1 MVKYMAIKVNGADV
15 QTTKEK
21 IVDFIFVLVGS
32 FALAVAS
39 AYFIVPHDVLTG
51 GVAGL
56 SIIITK
62 VTGISTELLI
72 NGLTISLFLIGWA
85 FLGRDFAIKTVT
97 SSIAYPIFNTLLSQT
112 NVYIDVDPLVASIYT
127 GVLLGA
133 GVGIVFRTGASTGG
147 MDIPPLI
154 IHKFTHIPL
163 HTLVLL
169 VDALSVGAGF
179 IVFGIEKV
187 LVGLISVYISAVV
200 IDKTMLIGGQQSKA
214 IYIISEHY
222 EKIMEEIHNKLE
234 RGSTILTATGGY
246 TKQERP
252 VIYVVISQ
260 KQYPELNRLLAHLD
274 PQAFVVVSDATEV
287 HGLGFTYDD

>member
-1 MVKYMAIKVNGADV
+1 MSSVKVNGIDI
-15 QTTKEK
+15 QSTKEK
-21 IVDFIFVLVGS
+21 IMDFSLVLLGS
-32 FALAVAS
+32 FLLAVAS

-56 SIIITK
+56 SIIITQ

-72 NGLTISLFLIGWA
+72 NGLTISLFVIGCV
-85 FLGRDFAIKTVT
+85 FLGKDFAIKTVT

-112 NVYIDVDPLVASIYT
+112 NVYIDVDPVVASIYT

-147 MDIPPLI
+147 TDIPPLI

-169 VDALSVGAGF
+169 VDALTVGAGF

-200 IDKTMLIGGQQSKA
+200 IDKTMLMGGQQSKA

>member
-1 MVKYMAIKVNGADV
+1 MSSVKVNGIDI

-21 IVDFIFVLVGS
+21 IVDFSLVLLGS
-32 FALAVAS
+32 FLLAVAS

-56 SIIITK
+56 SIIITQ

-85 FLGRDFAIKTVT
+85 FLGKDFAIKTVT

-112 NVYIDVDPLVASIYT
+112 NVYIDVDPVVASIYT

-154 IHKFTHIPL
+154 LNKYMHIPL

-169 VDALSVGAGF
+169 VDAITVGAGF

>member
-1 MVKYMAIKVNGADV
+1 MAIKVNGVDV
-15 QTTKEK
+15 QTAKEK

-56 SIIITK
+56 SIIITQ

-72 NGLTISLFLIGWA
+72 NGLTISLFLVGCV
-85 FLGRDFAIKTVT
+85 FLGKDFAVKTVT
-97 SSIAYPIFNTLLSQT
+97 SSIAYPIFNTILSKQD
-112 NVYIDVDPLVASIYT
+112 VFIDVDPLVASIYT
-127 GVLLGA
+127 GVLLGF

-154 IHKFTHIPL
+154 LNKYTHIPL

-169 VDALSVGAGF
+169 VDAVTVGAGF

-200 IDKTMLIGGQQSKA
+200 IDKTMLIGGQQSKS

-246 TKQERP
+246 TRQERP

>member
-1 MVKYMAIKVNGADV
+1 
-15 QTTKEK
+15 
-21 IVDFIFVLVGS
+21 
-32 FALAVAS
+32 
-39 AYFIVPHDVLTG
+39 
-51 GVAGL
+51 
-56 SIIITK
+56 
-62 VTGISTELLI
+62 
-72 NGLTISLFLIGWA
+72 
-85 FLGRDFAIKTVT
+85 
-97 SSIAYPIFNTLLSQT
+97 
-112 NVYIDVDPLVASIYT
+112 
-127 GVLLGA
+127 
-133 GVGIVFRTGASTGG
+133 
-147 MDIPPLI
+147 
-154 IHKFTHIPL
+154 
-163 HTLVLL
+163 VLL
-169 VDALSVGAGF
+169 VDALTVGAGF

-200 IDKTMLIGGQQSKA
+200 IDKTMLMGGQQSKA

-222 EKIMEEIHNKLE
+222 EKIMEEIHSKLE

>member
-1 MVKYMAIKVNGADV
+1 MSSVKVNGIDI
-15 QTTKEK
+15 QSTKEK
-21 IVDFIFVLVGS
+21 IMDFSLVLLGS
-32 FALAVAS
+32 FLLAVAS

-51 GVAGL
+51 GCAG
-56 SIIITK
+56 IAVIVTK

-72 NGLTISLFLIGWA
+72 NGLTISLFLIGCV

-112 NVYIDVDPLVASIYT
+112 NVYIDVDPVVASIYT

-147 MDIPPLI
+147 TDIPPLI

-169 VDALSVGAGF
+169 VDALTVGAGF

-200 IDKTMLIGGQQSKA
+200 IDKTMLMGGQQSKA

>member
-1 MVKYMAIKVNGADV
+1 MSSVKVNGIDI

-21 IVDFIFVLVGS
+21 IIDFSLVLLGS
-32 FALAVAS
+32 FLLAVAS

-51 GVAGL
+51 GCAG
-56 SIIITK
+56 IAVIVTK

-72 NGLTISLFLIGWA
+72 NGLTISLFLIGCV
-85 FLGRDFAIKTVT
+85 FLGKDFAIKTVT

-112 NVYIDVDPLVASIYT
+112 NVYIDVDPVVASIYT

-147 MDIPPLI
+147 TDIPPLI

-169 VDALSVGAGF
+169 VDALTVGAGF

>member
-32 FALAVAS
+32 FLLAVAS

-72 NGLTISLFLIGWA
+72 NGLTISLFVIGCV
-85 FLGRDFAIKTVT
+85 FLGKDFAIKTVT

-112 NVYIDVDPLVASIYT
+112 NVYIDVDPVVASIYT

-147 MDIPPLI
+147 TDIPPLI

-169 VDALSVGAGF
+169 VDALTVGAGF

-200 IDKTMLIGGQQSKA
+200 IDKTMLMGGQQSKA

>member
-21 IVDFIFVLVGS
+21 IVDFLLVLLGS

-72 NGLTISLFLIGWA
+72 NGITISLFLIGCV
-85 FLGRDFAIKTVT
+85 FLGKDFAIKTVT

-112 NVYIDVDPLVASIYT
+112 NVYIDVDPVVASIYT

-147 MDIPPLI
+147 TDIPPLI

-169 VDALSVGAGF
+169 VDALTVGAGF

-200 IDKTMLIGGQQSKA
+200 IDKTMLMGGQQSKA

-222 EKIMEEIHNKLE
+222 EKIMEEIHSKLE

>member
-21 IVDFIFVLVGS
+21 IVDFLLVLLGS

-39 AYFIVPHDVLTG
+39 AYFIIPHDVLTG

-127 GVLLGA
+127 GILLGF

-147 MDIPPLI
+147 MDIPPLL

-169 VDALSVGAGF
+169 VDALTVGAGF

-200 IDKTMLIGGQQSKA
+200 IDKTMLMGGQQSKA

>member
-1 MVKYMAIKVNGADV
+1 MAIKVNGVDV
-15 QTTKEK
+15 QTAKEK

-32 FALAVAS
+32 FLLAVAS

-51 GVAGL
+51 GCAG
-56 SIIITK
+56 IAVIVTK

-72 NGLTISLFLIGWA
+72 NGLTISLFLIGCV
-85 FLGRDFAIKTVT
+85 FLGKDFAIKTVT

-112 NVYIDVDPLVASIYT
+112 NVYIDVDPVVASIYT

-147 MDIPPLI
+147 TDIPPLI

-169 VDALSVGAGF
+169 VDALTVGAGF

>member
-1 MVKYMAIKVNGADV
+1 MAIKVNGVDV
-15 QTTKEK
+15 QTAKEK

-56 SIIITK
+56 SIIITQ

-72 NGLTISLFLIGWA
+72 NGLTISLFVIGCV
-85 FLGRDFAIKTVT
+85 FLGKDFAFKTVT

-112 NVYIDVDPLVASIYT
+112 NVYIDVDPVVASIYT

-147 MDIPPLI
+147 TDIPPLI

-169 VDALSVGAGF
+169 VDAITVGAGF